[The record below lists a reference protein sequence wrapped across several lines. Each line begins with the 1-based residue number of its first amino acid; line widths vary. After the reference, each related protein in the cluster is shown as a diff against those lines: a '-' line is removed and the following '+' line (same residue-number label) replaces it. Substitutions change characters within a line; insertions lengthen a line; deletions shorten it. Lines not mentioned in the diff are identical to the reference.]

1 MGDAIDEWQWPARCA
16 DLRALEAQ
24 LRCQICGEFLH
35 GPVLLPCSHAFCSEC
50 VRRFLQA
57 KGANG
62 CCPECKQ
69 PCAPRDLLANRPMER
84 VALLFQKMKPK
95 LLQEL
100 ASGPPSATSTPSTDD
115 FADELGG
122 RSRRAA
128 GGKPVE
134 RMPLVSYN
142 VMKDKEVRK
151 LLEGIGVRLPTKN
164 REEIIQV
171 HKEYVLLANAQVDSC
186 NPKTAAELRE
196 QVRSNFHLRAQEKQ
210 RADAA
215 KRSSSGGG
223 GGNATTDSPAAN
235 VTAQMAQNFAR
246 LAQDIADRKAG
257 KKPAAE
263 TPTPSPAPSSSA
275 ATPEQESPVGIWR
288 HIYAM
293 DTKQEF
299 YINSVTHEIR
309 IKPPSPLLQKQNP
322 ANRYDEL
329 PGAVTGNVDGKA
341 NSVDLS
347 EEIVRSTP
355 VKPRARAKRAIA
367 EAFQSP
373 DASNG
378 LTQGSTS
385 ERALFVSDDD
395 EESKTAGE
403 SEASAVLATTSEVSN
418 VSESPAKSASD
429 GDGSIARAVAVTEDA
444 EEAAK
449 WGCPRC
455 TLVNEPTSATC
466 EACGYENAA
475 APPPRKRQR
484 KKLQFQSK
492 LSLR

>member
-100 ASGPPSATSTPSTDD
+100 
-115 FADELGG
+115 LGG

-215 KRSSSGGG
+215 KRSSSSGGG
-223 GGNATTDSPAAN
+223 GGSATTDSPAAN

-263 TPTPSPAPSSSA
+263 TPTP
-275 ATPEQESPVGIWR
+275 PVGIWR

-395 EESKTAGE
+395 EESKTVGE
-403 SEASAVLATTSEVSN
+403 SEASAVLATTSEASN

-429 GDGSIARAVAVTEDA
+429 GDGSIARAVAATEDA

-466 EACGYENAA
+466 EACGYENAV